1 VLDEAC
7 SAAAAWSAHA
17 GPVSVAVNITPQTI
31 AEEGVVD
38 WVRDACARTSLPPDR
53 LVVELTETAVVT
65 RPAETSRALAGLR
78 AMGVRVALDDFGTG
92 YSSLSHLRDLPVDI
106 VKIDRSFTR
115 GAVRSR
121 RDAAI
126 VQATADLARALGA
139 ILVAEGVETDAQREA
154 VVAAGCQL
162 VQGWQ
167 VSRPLAADAVARLLA
182 GPPSPRAS
190 TEARLRSLG

>member
-1 VLDEAC
+1 
-7 SAAAAWSAHA
+7 
-17 GPVSVAVNITPQTI
+17 
-31 AEEGVVD
+31 
-38 WVRDACARTSLPPDR
+38 
-53 LVVELTETAVVT
+53 
-65 RPAETSRALAGLR
+65 
-78 AMGVRVALDDFGTG
+78 
-92 YSSLSHLRDLPVDI
+92 
-106 VKIDRSFTR
+106 
-115 GAVRSR
+115 
-121 RDAAI
+121 